1 MNRRRC
7 WLVALLATLGLLVG
21 PLPAYAAPQTLVAVG
36 DSFAAGVGSFV
47 YYDDGT
53 ECYRS
58 PFSYPSQLAGAT
70 GLPLTLLACSGAT
83 TNDVRTEQVPLIP
96 AGADLVTVTVGGNDI
111 GYRPVLTTC
120 GLPGWLGN
128 CHAAID
134 AALRTVRT
142 ELPARLARVYAA
154 VKAAAPGARVVV
166 TGYPRLF
173 NGRTDC
179 NPFTFFTT
187 DEMARLNDA
196 TDRLNVAIESAAE
209 AAELAF
215 VAVAP
220 AFAGHA
226 VCDRQPWINGLVLP
240 IVNSYHPNVI
250 GHTAYAVL
258 VAPALFGSPVAR
270 GDLSP
275 LAAAAVRLPAV
286 TSAQGPARIRVL
298 DLNRPVVTR
307 AAARAGV
314 TKAELRRLRAAQR
327 SGASNAELDRL
338 DAKIT
343 KAAAQRRADR

>member
-7 WLVALLATLGLLVG
+7 WLIALLATLGLLVG
-21 PLPAYAAPQTLVAVG
+21 PLPAYAAPPTLVAVG
-36 DSFAAGVGSFV
+36 DSFASGVGSFV
-47 YYDDGT
+47 YYNDGT
-53 ECYRS
+53 DCYRS
-58 PFSYPSQLAGAT
+58 PFSYPSQLAAAT
-70 GLPLTLLACSGAT
+70 RLPLTLLACSGAS
-83 TNDVRTEQVPLIP
+83 TNDVLTKQVPLIP
-96 AGADLVTVTVGGNDI
+96 QGADLVTVTVGGNDI

-128 CHAAID
+128 CDAAID
-134 AALRTVRT
+134 AALETLRT
-142 ELPARLARVYAA
+142 ELPGRLTDVYEA
-154 VKAAAPGARVVV
+154 VKAKAPGARVVV

-173 NGRTDC
+173 NERTDC

-196 TDRLNVAIESAAE
+196 TDRLNAAIKSAAE
-209 AAELAF
+209 ATGVTF

-220 AFAGHA
+220 EFTGHA
-226 VCDRQPWINGLVLP
+226 VCDWPPWINGLVVP

-250 GHTAYAVL
+250 GYSAYAVL
-258 VAPALFGSPVAR
+258 VAPALFGSPVAP

-286 TSAQGPARIRVL
+286 TSAEGPTRIRVP
-298 DLNRPVVTR
+298 DLNRPEVSR

-314 TKAELRRLRAAQR
+314 TKAELRRLRAALR
-327 SGASNAELDRL
+327 EGASNTELDRL

-343 KAAAQRRADR
+343 AAAAKRRAAR